1 MAQEVRFALTDSKG
15 QLTGNPKAQVE
26 SIAQGKADAVKAL
39 IPDISGLATKAEIP
53 STSTF
58 ATKTDLASLATK
70 NDVSALVSKAEFDS
84 YKETAGT
91 GSSSVVD
98 NGDGTA
104 TITL

>member
-1 MAQEVRFALTDSKG
+1 MAQEVRFALTDSNG
-15 QLTGNPKAQVE
+15 QLTGSPKAQVE

-39 IPDISGLATKAEIP
+39 IPDA
-53 STSTF
+53 STF
-58 ATKTDLASLATK
+58 VTQEDFDAYKATAGTG
-70 NDVSALVSKAEFDS
+70 
-84 YKETAGT
+84 GT